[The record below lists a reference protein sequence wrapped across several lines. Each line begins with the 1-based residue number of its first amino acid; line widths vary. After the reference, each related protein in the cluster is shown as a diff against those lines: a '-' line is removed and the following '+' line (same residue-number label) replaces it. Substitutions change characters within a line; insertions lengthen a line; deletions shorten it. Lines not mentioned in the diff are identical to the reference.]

1 MINNMSI
8 KTKLLLLSFIILFPF
23 LGIIGMSFVNNKA
36 TIGTLETI
44 KEKEFKVIKLSSE
57 LGKQVVGLENYL
69 LKIKGEASSHKK
81 DTPYFKNAS
90 ASLKEQIESIKQTIE
105 KLKTVLAKTPNS
117 LLIVDNLDKRMQGI
131 SAISADVINAFEGG
145 KLEDV
150 LDGVEGFA
158 HVVRKIQSDTDKLS
172 ATSEKELENSLVD
185 ITNSLLQYIKIA
197 SLVTVIML
205 IVIFAANF
213 IVFKKI
219 LQNISALQAG
229 LLSFFDFLSQK
240 NQRAKPIAVDGHDEF
255 GQMALVINNNI
266 SRIEDEITK
275 DAAVIAEFGVCVDK
289 LSLGF
294 VSVRVSGEGGS
305 AGIKEATAAINK
317 AFSELEVVVGQISSI
332 LSSYSRADFTAK
344 IEIGRYSGEFGSI
357 LACFKAVS
365 DLLSDFMA
373 LISKNSQELDVGAKI
388 LRDSAYALSE
398 SANKQATSLEETA
411 SAVEELTGNVGA
423 NSQKAMQMAATA
435 KEAERAASNG
445 KILADNTVIAMNEIN
460 KSTVA
465 INEAVSIIDNI
476 AFQTNI
482 LSLNAAVEA
491 ATAGDAGKGFA
502 VVAQE
507 VRNLANRSAEA
518 AKQIKELASLAN
530 TKANEGL
537 KTSGEMIR
545 GFDIL
550 SAKIEQT
557 THLVE
562 DVANASREQMTGI
575 EQINIAVAQLDQMTG
590 QNAQN
595 SGKVN
600 TLADNILQ
608 MSERLSQ
615 GIANTSFSKES
626 LGRICR
632 IDMMLDTT
640 KLKYEHINF
649 KNDNFAKLKNDKIHS
664 WTVTDENQCELGKW
678 ISANSAQE
686 YAQGG
691 EWQELVR
698 THGYVHQKMQEFVNK
713 KTSKAS
719 EEELKKLALEIER
732 DIDAVFE
739 AINRVRARACLNIQ
753 SERQNSVNAQISVK
767 AIERKAVHKALP
779 NNFIDNDKERWEDF

>member
-1 MINNMSI
+1 MISTMSI

-23 LGIIGMSFVNNKA
+23 LGVIGISFVNNKA
-36 TIGTLETI
+36 TIDTLKTI
-44 KEKEFKVIKLSSE
+44 KEKEFKVIKLSFE
-57 LGKQVVGLENYL
+57 LSKQVIGLENYL
-69 LKIKGEASSHKK
+69 LSIKDEASSHKK
-81 DTPYFKNAS
+81 DTLYLKS
-90 ASLKEQIESIKQTIE
+90 ASSSIKDQIETIKQTIQ
-105 KLKTVLAKTPNS
+105 KLKIVLAKTPNS
-117 LLIVDNLDKRMQGI
+117 LFIVDNLDKRMQGI
-131 SAISADVINAFEGG
+131 SAISADVINAFESGN
-145 KLEDV
+145 LEDV

-158 HVVRKIQSDTDKLS
+158 QVVRKIQSDTDKLS

-197 SLVTVIML
+197 SLVTLIML

-219 LQNISALQAG
+219 LQNISSLQAG

-240 NQRAKPIAVDGHDEF
+240 NKRAEPIVIESRDEF
-255 GQMALVINNNI
+255 GQMALIINNNI

-275 DAAVIAEFGVCVDK
+275 DAAVIAEFGVCVDR

-305 AGIKEATAAINK
+305 AGIKEATTAINK

-357 LACFKAVS
+357 LACFRAVS

-388 LRDSAYALSE
+388 LRDSAYALSQ
-398 SANKQATSLEETA
+398 SANKQASSLEETA
-411 SAVEELTGNVGA
+411 AAVEELTGNVGA
-423 NSQKAMQMAATA
+423 NSQKAMQMATTA

-445 KILADNTVIAMNEIN
+445 KILADNTVTAMNEIS

-518 AKQIKELASLAN
+518 AKQIKGLANLAN

-575 EQINIAVAQLDQMTG
+575 GQINIAVVELDRMTG

-626 LGRICR
+626 LARICR

-640 KLKYEHINF
+640 KLKYDHINF
-649 KNDNFAKLKNDKIHS
+649 KNANFAKLKDDKILS

-678 ISANSAQE
+678 IAANNREE

-698 THGYVHQKMQEFVNK
+698 THGYVHQKMQEFVDK
-713 KTSKAS
+713 KTSKVS
-719 EEELKKLALEIER
+719 EEELKKLALAIEC
-732 DIDAVFE
+732 DIGIAFE
-739 AINRVRARACLNIQ
+739 AINRIRAKACLGIQ
-753 SERQNSVNAQISVK
+753 NKAQNNPNDQISIK
-767 AIERKAVHKALP
+767 AIECKATPKALP
-779 NNFIDNDKERWEDF
+779 NSLVRGDKQTWEAF